1 MKQAVIHTR
10 PETEFGAFVKKEFTH
25 ILRDRRTMLILFLTP
40 VVLILLF
47 SYAISTEIRNINVA
61 VLMPERDAALSS
73 LIAKI
78 DASEY
83 FRIIGALD
91 SPEQIERTFRR
102 GEADIVLSFEK
113 GFSSAALS
121 PDGTGIGII
130 ADASNPNN
138 AATETMYLSAIIGGW
153 LSEQAAESTPA
164 AASTELNSG
173 SSGSGTPPASHG
185 SASAAMASS
194 GTAGTLSGNV
204 HMLYNP
210 QLRSSYNFVPG
221 IMGLILMLICALM
234 TSVSIVR
241 EKENGTM
248 EVLLVSPVRPLTII
262 IAKMIP
268 YFTMACLDL
277 AIVLLMSKYVL
288 GMPMSGSIFWIV
300 TSSVVYIIFGL
311 STGLLV
317 SNIVGSQVAA
327 SLVCAIG
334 FLFPMLMLSGM
345 MFPIE
350 SMPVVF
356 QWISAV
362 IPARWYVVLLRR
374 LMIQGTGFIFVAK
387 EFAIL
392 CAMTLSV
399 TWFALKTFNDKLE

>member
-1 MKQAVIHTR
+1 MEHHSAKKYPAGDAR
-10 PETEFGAFVKKEFTH
+10 TEFGAFVRKEFTH
-25 ILRDRRTMLILFLTP
+25 ILRDPRTMLILFITP

-47 SYAISTEIRNINVA
+47 SYAISTEIRNVDVA

-73 LIAKI
+73 LVEKI

-83 FRIIGALD
+83 FRVTGTLT
-91 SPEQIERTFRR
+91 SPEQAERIFRR

-113 GFSSAALS
+113 GFSSAGISA
-121 PDGTGIGII
+121 DGTGIGII
-130 ADASNPNN
+130 ADASNPNT
-138 AATETMYLSAIIGGW
+138 AATETMYLSAIIGEW
-153 LSEQAAESTPA
+153 LSAQAAGGA
-164 AASTELNSG
+164 AAV
-173 SSGSGTPPASHG
+173 SSGLSGE
-185 SASAAMASS
+185 SS
-194 GTAGTLSGNV
+194 GITAAPRAAVGTLSGNV

-248 EVLLVSPVRPLTII
+248 EVLLVSPVKALTII

-277 AIVLLMSKYVL
+277 AIVLLMSKFVL
-288 GMPMSGSIFWIV
+288 GMPMSGSLFWIIA
-300 TSSVVYIIFGL
+300 SSVVYIILGL
-311 STGLLV
+311 SIGLLV
-317 SNIVGSQVAA
+317 SNIVKSQVAA

-350 SMPVVF
+350 SMPAF
-356 QWISAV
+356 FRWISTV

-374 LMIQGTGFIFVAK
+374 LMIQGTGFVFVAK

-392 CAMTLSV
+392 CTMTLAV
-399 TWFALKTFNDKLE
+399 AGFALKTFNDKLE

>member
-1 MKQAVIHTR
+1 MTRTAKHTR
-10 PETEFGAFVKKEFTH
+10 PGTEFGAFVKKEFTH

-47 SYAISTEIRNINVA
+47 SYAISTEIRNVNVA

-73 LIAKI
+73 LVAKI

-83 FRIIGALD
+83 FRITGALN

-138 AATETMYLSAIIGGW
+138 AATETMYLSAIIGEW
-153 LSEQAAESTPA
+153 LSEQTAGGVAATGPDIET
-164 AASTELNSG
+164 
-173 SSGSGTPPASHG
+173 
-185 SASAAMASS
+185 SASGAA
-194 GTAGTLSGNV
+194 GRLSGDV

-374 LMIQGTGFIFVAK
+374 LMIQGTGFVFVAR

-392 CAMTLSV
+392 CAMTLTV
-399 TWFALKTFNDKLE
+399 TILALKTFNDKLE

>member
-1 MKQAVIHTR
+1 MR
-10 PETEFGAFVKKEFTH
+10 PGTEFGAFVKKEFTH

-47 SYAISTEIRNINVA
+47 SYAISTEIRNVNVA

-73 LIAKI
+73 LVAKI

-83 FRIIGALD
+83 FRITGALN

-138 AATETMYLSAIIGGW
+138 ASTETMYLSAIIGEW
-153 LSEQAAESTPA
+153 LSEQTEGGVAATGPGIETFASGA
-164 AASTELNSG
+164 AG
-173 SSGSGTPPASHG
+173 R
-185 SASAAMASS
+185 
-194 GTAGTLSGNV
+194 LSGDV

-300 TSSVVYIIFGL
+300 TSSVIYIIFGL

-374 LMIQGTGFIFVAK
+374 LMIQGTGFVFVAR

-392 CAMTLSV
+392 CAMTLAV
-399 TWFALKTFNDKLE
+399 TWLALKTFNDKLE

>member
-1 MKQAVIHTR
+1 MR
-10 PETEFGAFVKKEFTH
+10 PGTEFGAFVKKEFTH

-47 SYAISTEIRNINVA
+47 SYAISTEIRNVNVA

-73 LIAKI
+73 LVAKI

-83 FRIIGALD
+83 FRITGALN

-138 AATETMYLSAIIGGW
+138 ASTETMYLSAIIGEW
-153 LSEQAAESTPA
+153 LSEQTAGGVAATGPGIET
-164 AASTELNSG
+164 
-173 SSGSGTPPASHG
+173 
-185 SASAAMASS
+185 SASGAA
-194 GTAGTLSGNV
+194 GRLSGDV

-374 LMIQGTGFIFVAK
+374 LMIQGTGFVFVAR

-392 CAMTLSV
+392 CAMTLAV
-399 TWFALKTFNDKLE
+399 TWLALKTFNDKLE

>member
-1 MKQAVIHTR
+1 MR
-10 PETEFGAFVKKEFTH
+10 PGTEFGAFVKKEFTH

-47 SYAISTEIRNINVA
+47 SYAISTEIRNVNVA

-73 LIAKI
+73 LVAKI

-83 FRIIGALD
+83 FRITGALN

-138 AATETMYLSAIIGGW
+138 ASTETMYLSAIIGEW
-153 LSEQAAESTPA
+153 LSEQTSGGVAATGPDIETFVSGA
-164 AASTELNSG
+164 AG
-173 SSGSGTPPASHG
+173 R
-185 SASAAMASS
+185 
-194 GTAGTLSGNV
+194 LSGDV

-374 LMIQGTGFIFVAK
+374 LMIQGTGFVFVAR

-392 CAMTLSV
+392 CAMTLAV
-399 TWFALKTFNDKLE
+399 TWLALKTFNDKLE

>member
-1 MKQAVIHTR
+1 MKAYNTKTQRKSEAG
-10 PETEFGAFVKKEFTH
+10 TEFGAFVKKEFTH
-25 ILRDRRTMLILFLTP
+25 ILRDPRTMLILFLTP

-47 SYAISTEIRNINVA
+47 SYAISTEIRNVNVA
-61 VLMPERDAALSS
+61 VLMPERDAGISS
-73 LIAKI
+73 LVAKI

-83 FRIIGALD
+83 FRVTGILS

-113 GFSSAALS
+113 GFSPAALS
-121 PDGTGIGII
+121 PDGTGIGIT

-138 AATETMYLSAIIGGW
+138 AATETMYLSAIIGDW
-153 LSEQAAESTPA
+153 LSDQAAVATASMPSGESSSPGPA
-164 AASTELNSG
+164 
-173 SSGSGTPPASHG
+173 SSGSVSLTTAS
-185 SASAAMASS
+185 
-194 GTAGTLSGNV
+194 AGTLSGNV

-241 EKENGTM
+241 EKESGTM
-248 EVLLVSPVRPLTII
+248 EVLLVSPVKPLTII

-288 GMPMSGSIFWIV
+288 GMPMSGSVFWIV
-300 TSSVVYIIFGL
+300 TSSVVYIILGL
-311 STGLLV
+311 ATGLLV

-350 SMPVVF
+350 SMPLVF

-374 LMIQGTGFIFVAK
+374 LMIQGTEFIFVAK

-392 CAMTLSV
+392 CAMTLV
-399 TWFALKTFNDKLE
+399 IMWFALKTFNDKLK

>member
-1 MKQAVIHTR
+1 MTQAVKNTR
-10 PETEFGAFVKKEFTH
+10 PGTEFGAFVRKEFTH

-47 SYAISTEIRNINVA
+47 SYAISTEIRNVNVA

-73 LIAKI
+73 LVEKI

-83 FRIIGALD
+83 FRITEVLN

-102 GEADIVLSFEK
+102 GEADIVLSFEN
-113 GFSSAALS
+113 GFSASALS

-138 AATETMYLSAIIGGW
+138 AATETMYLSAIIGDW
-153 LSEQAAESTPA
+153 LSERAGAD
-164 AASTELNSG
+164 
-173 SSGSGTPPASHG
+173 GTSL
-185 SASAAMASS
+185 SA
-194 GTAGTLSGNV
+194 AGTLTGNV
-204 HMLYNP
+204 RMLYNP

-248 EVLLVSPVRPLTII
+248 EVLLVSPVKPLTII

-277 AIVLLMSKYVL
+277 AIVLGMSKYVL
-288 GMPMSGSIFWIV
+288 GMPMSGSLFWIV
-300 TSSVVYIIFGL
+300 MSSVVYIILGL
-311 STGLLV
+311 ATGLLV
-317 SNIVGSQVAA
+317 SNIVESQVAA

-350 SMPVVF
+350 SMPAVF
-356 QWISAV
+356 QWVSAV

-374 LMIQGTGFIFVAK
+374 LMIQGTGFVFVAK

-392 CAMTLSV
+392 CAMTLAV
-399 TWFALKTFNDKLE
+399 TGLALKTFNDKLE